1 MSVGAIVAPWRNG
14 GIQFPPLCFI
24 HDTSMSDITVSDCP
38 LLPPATRQQHVTG
51 YRWQGSAS
59 TAVPPPSASASVPGS
74 PRPAPPAPGGTG
86 AVPRRR
92 LFDPA
97 PGGIVLSFCPGCRS
111 ARSPPPSPSPHAMP
125 NIVLFSGSSHHD
137 LSQRVAD
144 RLGLELGKVVTKKFS
159 NQETSVEI
167 GESVRGE
174 DVYIIQSGCGEI
186 NDNLM
191 ELLIMINACKIASSS
206 RVTAVIPCFP
216 YARQDKKDKT
226 DNAED
231 KNTCRYY
238 RRQDSQP
245 LMEKSRAPIS
255 AKLVANMLSVAGADH
270 IITMDLHA
278 SQIQGFFDIPVDNLY
293 AEPAVLQWI
302 KENILEWKNCIIVSP
317 DAGGA
322 KRVTS
327 IADRLNV
334 EFALIHKERKKA
346 NEVDRMVLVGDVK
359 DRVAILVDDMADTC
373 GTICHAADK
382 LVSAGATKVYAI
394 LTHGIFSG
402 PAISRIN
409 NAAFEAVVVTN
420 TIPQEEK
427 MKHCPKIQF
436 IDISMILAEAIRRTH
451 NGESVSYLFSHVPL

>member
-1 MSVGAIVAPWRNG
+1 
-14 GIQFPPLCFI
+14 
-24 HDTSMSDITVSDCP
+24 
-38 LLPPATRQQHVTG
+38 
-51 YRWQGSAS
+51 
-59 TAVPPPSASASVPGS
+59 
-74 PRPAPPAPGGTG
+74 
-86 AVPRRR
+86 
-92 LFDPA
+92 
-97 PGGIVLSFCPGCRS
+97 
-111 ARSPPPSPSPHAMP
+111 MP

-216 YARQDKKDKT
+216 YARQDKKDKKGSV
-226 DNAED
+226 E
-231 KNTCRYY
+231 RW
-238 RRQDSQP
+238 
-245 LMEKSRAPIS
+245 SRAPIS

-302 KENILEWKNCIIVSP
+302 KENILEWRNCIIVSP

-322 KRVTS
+322 KRYYTS
-327 IADRLNV
+327 LKI
-334 EFALIHKERKKA
+334 LIFPAACFFSPVAAPLPASLWNCLSFSSLSKHMAYPHCTCWHLGKSLLESCFFFFSLLLHSSCKPIDPKLCTMNTGKRK
-346 NEVDRMVLVGDVK
+346 
-359 DRVAILVDDMADTC
+359 
-373 GTICHAADK
+373 
-382 LVSAGATKVYAI
+382 
-394 LTHGIFSG
+394 
-402 PAISRIN
+402 
-409 NAAFEAVVVTN
+409 
-420 TIPQEEK
+420 
-427 MKHCPKIQF
+427 
-436 IDISMILAEAIRRTH
+436 
-451 NGESVSYLFSHVPL
+451 